1 MYKLSWSK
9 YLSTYSPVFDSTQ
22 ALIKCPLFLIT
33 FDLIYPTF
41 IFYLYYLFFKK
52 LDKWEWSILR
62 AVVAMIVVVG
72 FITTYAISS
81 YHH

>member
-1 MYKLSWSK
+1 MNYMEINIYSC
-9 YLSTYSPVFDSTQ
+9 TYNVLVQILVHLFTRHTTQ

-52 LDKWEWSILR
+52 LDKWE
-62 AVVAMIVVVG
+62 
-72 FITTYAISS
+72 
-81 YHH
+81 